1 MSELPAGLYDSAALS
16 GETALG
22 QLLSNASVEL
32 GPNRAQDATAIAA
45 KLPQGTSV
53 FISHLPRHSLAQSLS
68 AVQSL
73 HEAGLRPVP
82 HVAAR
87 RIASRDEITTFLRMA
102 CGQAGVRR
110 LLLIGGDLED
120 TAGPYADAE
129 AVLADPAV
137 ANAGLEEISFAVY
150 PEEHPR
156 IPRQQLE
163 DALKRKIDSASA
175 MGLSVS
181 LVTQLCF
188 TPERITA
195 CIDTVASRYPQV
207 ALHIGVAG
215 PTSLMSL
222 ARYAQTCG
230 VANSF
235 GSLVRMGRKSFQLAT
250 SSDPLRELVPVATS
264 LARFGRANIAGAHF
278 FAFGGAVATADWITS
293 QLTNEQC

>member
-32 GPNRAQDATAIAA
+32 GPSRAQDVTAIAA

-73 HEAGLRPVP
+73 HKAGLRSVP
-82 HVAAR
+82 HIAAR
-87 RIASRDEITTFLRMA
+87 RIASRDELTAFMRIA
-102 CGQAGVRR
+102 CGHSGVRR
-110 LLLIGGDLED
+110 LLLIGGDLGD
-120 TAGPYADAE
+120 ASGPFADAE
-129 AVLADPAV
+129 AVLADPAI
-137 ANAGLEEISFAVY
+137 AESGIREISFAVY
-150 PEEHPR
+150 PEEHPC
-156 IPRQQLE
+156 IPAQQLE
-163 DALKRKIDSASA
+163 DALDRKIARASA

-188 TPERITA
+188 TPERITT

-207 ALHIGVAG
+207 ALYIGVAG

-235 GSLVRMGRKSFQLAT
+235 GSLVRMGSKSFLLAT
-250 SSDPLRELVPVATS
+250 GSDPLRELVPVAAHLT
-264 LARFGRANIAGAHF
+264 GRNRPNIAGAHF
-278 FAFGGAVATADWITS
+278 FAFGGAIATADWIA
-293 QLTNEQC
+293 NEMAKR

>member
-1 MSELPAGLYDSAALS
+1 MSELQAGRYDSAALS
-16 GETALG
+16 AETALG

-53 FISHLPRHSLAQSLS
+53 FVSHLPRHTLAQSLP

-73 HEAGLRPVP
+73 YEAGLHPVA
-82 HVAAR
+82 HIAAR
-87 RIASRDEITTFLRMA
+87 RVASREELTAFLRTA
-102 CGQAGVRR
+102 CRRAGVRR
-110 LLLIGGDLED
+110 LLLIGGDLGD
-120 TAGPYADAE
+120 AAGPYTDAE

-137 ANAGLEEISFAVY
+137 ADTGVEEISFAVY
-150 PEEHPR
+150 PEEHPC
-156 IPRQQLE
+156 IPAHQLE
-163 DALKRKIDSASA
+163 DALDRKITRASA

-188 TPERITA
+188 TPERIAA
-195 CIDTVASRYPQV
+195 CIDTVAARYPLV
-207 ALHIGVAG
+207 AQHIGVAG

-235 GSLVRMGRKSFQLAT
+235 GSLVRMGSKSFRLAT
-250 SSDPLRELVPVATS
+250 SSDPLRELVPVAAHLT
-264 LARFGRANIAGAHF
+264 GRNRPNIAGAHF
-278 FAFGGAVATADWITS
+278 FAFGGAIATADWIA
-293 QLTNEQC
+293 NEMAKR

>member
-1 MSELPAGLYDSAALS
+1 MSNLQQGAEANAECDSGKVLS
-16 GETALG
+16 R
-22 QLLSNASVEL
+22 LLSQASIEL
-32 GPNRAQDATAIAA
+32 SATRAEQVAAIAA

-73 HEAGLRPVP
+73 YEAGLCPVP
-82 HVAAR
+82 HIAAR
-87 RIASRDEITTFLRMA
+87 RIASQDEFTTFLRTA
-102 CGQAGVRR
+102 CSHLGVRR

-120 TAGPYADAE
+120 AAGPYADAE

-163 DALKRKIDSASA
+163 DALKRKIDRAAA

-188 TPERITA
+188 GPERILA
-195 CIDTVASRYPQV
+195 NIDAIATRFPGVAV
-207 ALHIGVAG
+207 HVGIAG
-215 PTSLMSL
+215 PTSLLSL
-222 ARYAQTCG
+222 ARYAQSCG

-235 GSLVRMGRKSFQLAT
+235 GSLVRMGSSSFRLAT
-250 SSDPLRELVPVATS
+250 ASDPLRELEPVAAQ
-264 LARFGRANIAGAHF
+264 LVKRGRPNVAGAHF
-278 FAFGGAVATADWITS
+278 FAFGGAVATADWIAD
-293 QLTNEQC
+293 QLAKR

>member
-1 MSELPAGLYDSAALS
+1 MSKLQQGARANAASDSGKIL
-16 GETALG
+16 TR
-22 QLLSNASVEL
+22 LLSQASVEL
-32 GPNRAQDATAIAA
+32 NATRAEQAA
-45 KLPQGTSV
+45 ALADRLPPGAHV

-87 RIASRDEITTFLRMA
+87 RIASRNEITTFLRMA
-102 CGQAGVRR
+102 CGHAGVRR

-120 TAGPYADAE
+120 AAGPYADAE

-150 PEEHPR
+150 PEGHPR

-163 DALKRKIDSASA
+163 DALKRKVDRAAA

-188 TPERITA
+188 DPERILA
-195 CIDTVASRYPQV
+195 SIDALATRFPGVAV
-207 ALHIGVAG
+207 HVGIAG
-215 PTSLMSL
+215 PTSLLSL

-230 VANSF
+230 VATSF
-235 GSLVRMGRKSFQLAT
+235 GSLVRMGSSSFRLAT
-250 SSDPLRELVPVATS
+250 ASDPLRELEPVAVQ
-264 LARFGRANIAGAHF
+264 LVQRGRPNVAGAHF
-278 FAFGGAVATADWITS
+278 FAFGGAIATADWIAN
-293 QLTNEQC
+293 QLAKR